1 MGSRKLYT
9 RYTQNQVSQYL
20 QNQVPHTLETM
31 YHVTQAR
38 NHAVPLFICVY
49 ITSKSEPALSIATYF
64 GFGIDQTAQMRWYYI
79 RSSCNVNRARDAV
92 SQTPITRAPMKVQL
106 HHSENRSCGL
116 SWYDRWRCSDMLS
129 LNAAWRKHTHSACL
143 GIQLVWPTFVLELK
157 GRHWFNCNRN

>member
-49 ITSKSEPALSIATYF
+49 ITSSLRVKANPLLSIATYYGS
-64 GFGIDQTAQMRWYYI
+64 GFDQTAQRRQRY
-79 RSSCNVNRARDAV
+79 V
-92 SQTPITRAPMKVQL
+92 
-106 HHSENRSCGL
+106 
-116 SWYDRWRCSDMLS
+116 
-129 LNAAWRKHTHSACL
+129 
-143 GIQLVWPTFVLELK
+143 
-157 GRHWFNCNRN
+157 